1 MFSLVTCGPLGIV
14 WPIES
19 VLYPANANDVV
30 IFKKDLLTHLPS
42 ETKLLLAD
50 TGFDDQRLANA
61 CDKRKITLVT
71 PISKVGKSTP
81 KKRLARAALFS
92 SSYSSQVL
100 DDRQE
105 QSWLERPL
113 NRIKRIPPMQP
124 TRIHH
129 APNRSEQLRTPQ

>member
-1 MFSLVTCGPLGIV
+1 MRVQRNPSIIVEVLSDSTEKFDRTEKLRNYRTIPSLELYVLLEQDSILAEVFSKQPEGWWKHDVLREGSS
-14 WPIES
+14 IE
-19 VLYPANANDVV
+19 
-30 IFKKDLLTHLPS
+30 
-42 ETKLLLAD
+42 
-50 TGFDDQRLANA
+50 
-61 CDKRKITLVT
+61 
-71 PISKVGKSTP
+71 
-81 KKRLARAALFS
+81 FS
-92 SSYSSQVL
+92 SLELMVPLTDRSYSSQVL

>member
-1 MFSLVTCGPLGIV
+1 MTQIYWTSR
-14 WPIES
+14 
-19 VLYPANANDVV
+19 ADA
-30 IFKKDLLTHLPS
+30 DLMVM
-42 ETKLLLAD
+42 
-50 TGFDDQRLANA
+50 
-61 CDKRKITLVT
+61 I
-71 PISKVGKSTP
+71 GKSA
-81 KKRLARAALFS
+81 RLLEI

-113 NRIKRIPPMQP
+113 NRIKRIPPVQP